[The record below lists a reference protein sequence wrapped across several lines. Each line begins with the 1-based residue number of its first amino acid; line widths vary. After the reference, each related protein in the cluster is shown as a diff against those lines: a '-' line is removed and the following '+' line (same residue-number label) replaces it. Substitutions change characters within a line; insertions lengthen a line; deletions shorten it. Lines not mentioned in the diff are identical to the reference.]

1 MQSDRGISL
10 LHSFFIAEVDEHLL
24 IETPKIKKGKKKNKT
39 SEHETNITQWK
50 ITKWILSE
58 TGDFSYLHLW

>member
-1 MQSDRGISL
+1 MQSNRGISL

-39 SEHETNITQWK
+39 LEHETNIT
-50 ITKWILSE
+50 
-58 TGDFSYLHLW
+58 